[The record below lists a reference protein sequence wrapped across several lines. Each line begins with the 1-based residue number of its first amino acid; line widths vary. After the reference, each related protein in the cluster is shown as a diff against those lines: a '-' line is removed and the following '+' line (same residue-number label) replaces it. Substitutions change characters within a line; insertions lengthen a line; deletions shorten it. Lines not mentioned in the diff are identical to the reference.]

1 VLAVTL
7 VLVWYRAARQRKFLL
22 LVGSIG
28 MICVLTFVLPTAFW
42 LRAGSIVPAI
52 RKQEDTFGA
61 RLGLWRVA
69 MRMVED
75 RPIVGVGPNN
85 YVAAYPHYARSGDR
99 LYLTFVSHNA
109 FVGMAAE
116 TGLVGLGLFLLIS
129 GLALRNARR
138 AILTGRVLERSEIEN
153 FGVVAE
159 VCLLAILMAGLSG
172 NVEGLK
178 CLWIFYGLAVAMGR
192 MATRVSSGE
201 RQVEPGIDPA
211 ISVEGL
217 GPWVPARPRQ

>member
-1 VLAVTL
+1 MLTL

-28 MICVLTFVLPTAFW
+28 MICVLTFVLPAAFW
-42 LRAGSIVPAI
+42 QRAGSIVPAI

-61 RLGLWRVA
+61 RLGFWRVA
-69 MRMVED
+69 LRMVED
-75 RPIVGVGPNN
+75 RPIVGVGPGN
-85 YVAAYPHYARSGDR
+85 YVAAYPRYARSGDHR
-99 LYLTFVSHNA
+99 FLTFATHNA
-109 FVGMAAE
+109 FVGVAAE
-116 TGLVGLGLFLLIS
+116 TGVVGLALFLLIS

-138 AILTGRVLERSEIEN
+138 AILTGRVLAQSYIEN

-172 NVEGLK
+172 NVESLK
-178 CLWIFYGLAVAMGR
+178 CLWMFFGLALAMGR
-192 MATRVSSGE
+192 MTDRATSWEGQAATR
-201 RQVEPGIDPA
+201 IAPA
-211 ISVEGL
+211 ISVDGL